1 MFQLV
6 NTNMLLP
13 VSQKGLR
20 WAGAAGGARQ
30 VLKLGTHLKYPKVPS
45 LPAFHIVPW
54 GEVKP
59 ALWPTEMIP
68 WNRTILIHPDS
79 CGISCRLIVVYQT
92 RVDSKN
98 SLSCSAELIKGPCLG
113 PISEKKTAGEVCSE
127 KWDATFGERD
137 MYVTFIT
144 YCLFTCRSVILSAGD
159 MHLLRMARSHPM
171 VILYSLRP
179 FRRCYNGIERGM
191 GLK

>member
-113 PISEKKTAGEVCSE
+113 PISEKKQRAKCVLKNETQHLGSVTCMSHSSHTVYLPAGQ
-127 KWDATFGERD
+127 
-137 MYVTFIT
+137 
-144 YCLFTCRSVILSAGD
+144 
-159 MHLLRMARSHPM
+159 
-171 VILYSLRP
+171 
-179 FRRCYNGIERGM
+179 
-191 GLK
+191 